1 MDALKATFQW
11 GLLAAF
17 LSAAATYFWIR
28 FSRKES
34 LGQEIR
40 EEGNKAHYKKKGT
53 PTMGGVAFT
62 AVFLLLILFFG
73 KGNVATLLIAL
84 CTLGFGAIGFL
95 DDWEKFK
102 KRESEGLTPKQ
113 KLLLQFAFAAVLL
126 AVNYF
131 FSSEMAIQTIP
142 FFGWQWKLGLL
153 SIPLLAFIMVGT
165 VNAVNLTDGLDGLCA
180 GVSLPVFFT
189 IAFLSHLTVAN
200 EDGVATAAVLFAG
213 VLVGFL
219 FFNSHP
225 ASLFMGDTGSMA
237 IGGALSAMMMV
248 MNRLPF
254 LLVLGGIYL
263 VEALSV
269 IIQVAYFKRTGG
281 KRIFLMSPIHHHFEL
296 KGYPEE
302 KVTAAFSLVS
312 VLLCLLT
319 IRVW

>member
-1 MDALKATFQW
+1 METFQAVFPW
-11 GLLAAF
+11 GILAA
-17 LSAAATYFWIR
+17 LVSAAGTYCWIR
-28 FSRKES
+28 FSKKES

-62 AVFLLLILFFG
+62 AVFLLLLLFCG
-73 KGNVATLLIAL
+73 KGNVATLLIAI

-95 DDWEKFK
+95 DDFEKVK
-102 KRESEGLTPKQ
+102 KRESEGLTPRQ
-113 KLLLQFAFAAVLL
+113 KLILQFAFAVVLL
-126 AVNYF
+126 SIHYF
-131 FSSEMAIQTIP
+131 FTPEMAIQRIP
-142 FFGWQWKLGLL
+142 FFGWQWHIGLL

-180 GVSLPVFFT
+180 GVSLPVFLT
-189 IAFLSHLTVAN
+189 LAFLSQQTVLGQERA
-200 EDGVATAAVLFAG
+200 GLASILFAG

-237 IGGALSAMMMV
+237 IGGALTAILMV

-254 LLVLGGIYL
+254 LIVLGGIYL
-263 VEALSV
+263 MEALSV
-269 IIQVAYFKRTGG
+269 ILQVAYFKRTGG

-296 KGYPEE
+296 KGYPEQ

-312 VLLCLLT
+312 ILLCLLT
-319 IRVW
+319 VWIW

>member
-1 MDALKATFQW
+1 MDALKATFLW

-17 LSAAATYFWIR
+17 LSATATYFWIR

-62 AVFLLLILFFG
+62 AVFLLLLLFFG

-95 DDWEKFK
+95 DDWEKVK
-102 KRESEGLTPKQ
+102 KRESEGLTPRQ

-131 FSSEMAIQTIP
+131 FFPAMATQTIP
-142 FFGWQWKLGLL
+142 FFGWQWKIGLL

-200 EDGVATAAVLFAG
+200 EDGVATAAMLFAG

-237 IGGALSAMMMV
+237 IGGALSAMLMV
-248 MNRLPF
+248 TNRLPF
-254 LLVLGGIYL
+254 LLVLGGIYF

-302 KVTAAFSLVS
+302 KVTVAFSLVS
-312 VLLCLLT
+312 ILLCLLT
-319 IRVW
+319 VRVW

>member
-1 MDALKATFQW
+1 MFILKAIVPW
-11 GLLAAF
+11 GILAAL
-17 LSAAATYFWIR
+17 LSAAATFFWIR
-28 FSRKES
+28 FSRKEEW
-34 LGQEIR
+34 GQEIR

-62 AVFLLLILFFG
+62 AIFLLLLLFVG
-73 KGNVATLLIAL
+73 RGNVATLLIAI

-95 DDWEKFK
+95 DDWEKVK
-102 KRESEGLTPKQ
+102 KRESEGLTPRQ

-126 AVNYF
+126 SVHYF
-131 FSSEMAIQTIP
+131 FTPAMAVQTIP
-142 FFGWQWKLGLL
+142 FFGWQWKLGLF

-180 GVSLPVFFT
+180 GVSLPVFLLL
-189 IAFLSHLTVAN
+189 AFLSGYNTVQ
-200 EDGVATAAVLFAG
+200 EGSVAVAAILFAG
-213 VLVGFL
+213 VLTGFL

-237 IGGALSAMMMV
+237 IGGALSAILMV

-263 VEALSV
+263 MEALSV
-269 IIQVAYFKRTGG
+269 ILQVAYFKRTGG

-302 KVTAAFSLVS
+302 KVTMAFTLAS
-312 VLLCLLT
+312 VLLCMLS
-319 IRVW
+319 VWIW